1 MQLALEQII
10 VNPGQQLLLKE
21 LNWQKF
27 ETILSELGESR
38 ASRLSYSNGI
48 LEIMVPLPEHEKDKE
63 IISYMVQFLLEVLN
77 IDFEP
82 LGSTTF
88 KNERMN
94 QAVEPDAC
102 FYIKNY
108 QAVIGKN
115 RLNLESDPPP
125 DLVLEIDITSRT
137 YLDNYRQLG
146 VPELWRYT
154 QSGLQINLLQEG
166 EYIESLSS
174 PNFPQIPII
183 ELINQFV
190 KQSQQLGRSEA
201 IRNFKNWLTENIDG
215 SSLLVMVR

>member
-190 KQSQQLGRSEA
+190 KQSQKLGRSKA
-201 IRNFKNWLTENIDG
+201 IRNFKNWLTENIDN
-215 SSLLVMVR
+215 S

>member
-10 VNPGQQLLLKE
+10 VHPGQQLLLKG
-21 LNWQKF
+21 LDWQKF
-27 ETILSELGESR
+27 EAILSELGESR
-38 ASRLSYSNGI
+38 ASRLSYSNGV

-63 IISYMVQFLLEVLN
+63 IIGEMVKILLDARN
-77 IDFEP
+77 INFEP

-102 FYIKNY
+102 FYIENY

-115 RLNLESDPPP
+115 RLNLEIDPPP
-125 DLVLEIDITSRT
+125 DLAIEIDITSRT
-137 YLDNYRQLG
+137 HLDNYRLLG

-154 QSGLQINLLQEG
+154 QSGLQIHLLQEG
-166 EYIESLSS
+166 EYIESLIS
-174 PNFPQIPII
+174 PKFPQIPIVK
-183 ELINQFV
+183 LINQYV

-201 IRNFKNWLTENIDG
+201 IRNFKNWLKENRDNE
-215 SSLLVMVR
+215 

>member
-102 FYIKNY
+102 
-108 QAVIGKN
+108 
-115 RLNLESDPPP
+115 LESDPPP

-201 IRNFKNWLTENIDG
+201 IRNFKNWLTENIDN
-215 SSLLVMVR
+215 S

>member
-1 MQLALEQII
+1 MNNYAFGAELDHQLKLRFCNMLEGSMI
-10 VNPGQQLLLKE
+10 VSSKPFCSLHFRINSRN
-21 LNWQKF
+21 LNDIG
-27 ETILSELGESR
+27 TI
-38 ASRLSYSNGI
+38 
-48 LEIMVPLPEHEKDKE
+48 
-63 IISYMVQFLLEVLN
+63 LN

-183 ELINQFV
+183 ELINQSV

-201 IRNFKNWLTENIDG
+201 IRNFKNWLTENIDN
-215 SSLLVMVR
+215 S

>member
-63 IISYMVQFLLEVLN
+63 IISYMVQFLLEALN

-190 KQSQQLGRSEA
+190 KQSQQLGRSKA
-201 IRNFKNWLTENIDG
+201 IRNFKNWLTENIDN
-215 SSLLVMVR
+215 S

>member
-63 IISYMVQFLLEVLN
+63 IISYMVQFLLEALN

-102 FYIKNY
+102 FYVKNH

-183 ELINQFV
+183 ELINQSV

-201 IRNFKNWLTENIDG
+201 IRNFKNWLTENIDN
-215 SSLLVMVR
+215 S

>member
-63 IISYMVQFLLEVLN
+63 IISYMVQFLLEALN

>member
-125 DLVLEIDITSRT
+125 DLVLEIDIVT
-137 YLDNYRQLG
+137 G
-146 VPELWRYT
+146 K
-154 QSGLQINLLQEG
+154 QI
-166 EYIESLSS
+166 
-174 PNFPQIPII
+174 
-183 ELINQFV
+183 
-190 KQSQQLGRSEA
+190 GRA
-201 IRNFKNWLTENIDG
+201 H
-215 SSLLVMVR
+215 V

>member
-48 LEIMVPLPEHEKDKE
+48 LEIMVPLPQHEKDKE
-63 IISYMVQFLLEVLN
+63 IISYMVQFLLEALN

-125 DLVLEIDITSRT
+125 DLVLEINITSRT

-190 KQSQQLGRSEA
+190 KQSQQVGRSEA
-201 IRNFKNWLTENIDG
+201 IRNFKNWLTENIDN
-215 SSLLVMVR
+215 S

>member
-154 QSGLQINLLQEG
+154 QSPLQINLLQEG

-201 IRNFKNWLTENIDG
+201 IRNFKNWLTENIDN
-215 SSLLVMVR
+215 S

>member
-1 MQLALEQII
+1 MPFSREGY

-201 IRNFKNWLTENIDG
+201 IRNFKNWLTENIDN
-215 SSLLVMVR
+215 S

>member
-63 IISYMVQFLLEVLN
+63 IISYMVQFLLEALN

-166 EYIESLSS
+166 EYIESLNS

-183 ELINQFV
+183 ELINQSV

-201 IRNFKNWLTENIDG
+201 IRNFKNWLTENIDN
-215 SSLLVMVR
+215 S

>member
-63 IISYMVQFLLEVLN
+63 IISYMVQFLLEALN

-115 RLNLESDPPP
+115 RLNLESDPPT

-201 IRNFKNWLTENIDG
+201 IRNFKNWLTENIDN
-215 SSLLVMVR
+215 S